1 MCLTALLGNISV
13 WIIIAA
19 VWQRR
24 LRYHY
29 FFMLNLSIADFLTG
43 KSTCKHTCT
52 LLISGV
58 YLAFLAIADCKTA
71 EEYYNFAVEWQ
82 TGLGKKR
89 IT

>member
-1 MCLTALLGNISV
+1 MLRLFLWPMCLTAILGNISV

-43 KSTCKHTCT
+43 KLLLLNSISIYLFKGFIWHFWL
-52 LLISGV
+52 LLI
-58 YLAFLAIADCKTA
+58 
-71 EEYYNFAVEWQ
+71 
-82 TGLGKKR
+82 
-89 IT
+89 